1 MAIILLVNGNH
12 SKFSLVILIL
22 THILTQKSLKITSTG
37 TFLGTPSTAIT
48 MTAAVS
54 PSISLHVTAIAEHV
68 YVRGKN

>member
-1 MAIILLVNGNH
+1 
-12 SKFSLVILIL
+12 LIL
-22 THILTQKSLKITSTG
+22 THILAQKSSKITSTG
-37 TFLGTPSTAIT
+37 TFLGTPSIAIT